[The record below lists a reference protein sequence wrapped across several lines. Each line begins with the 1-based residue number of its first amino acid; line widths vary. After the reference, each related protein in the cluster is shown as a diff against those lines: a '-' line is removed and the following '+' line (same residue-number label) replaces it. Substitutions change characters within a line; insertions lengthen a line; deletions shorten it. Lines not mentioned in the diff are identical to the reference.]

1 MKKKLSAVPALLLAA
16 ACLGGCA
23 AGETAPETAAPEV
36 TETVSET
43 VTETTAETTT
53 ETTTEETTAETTT
66 ADEKIICPNVVGMQK
81 EEAVAA
87 LEELGLT
94 VKIETEIDS
103 CISQNTVICQNN
115 ETKEVTAGAEITLTV
130 SEWEGNIFLL
140 KSCTEESSDEKH
152 EFTYS
157 YDERGL
163 LNQMTAVVSGNG
175 WSTGFNYTITYSND
189 LSEIT
194 VHEEISDDEETF
206 AADDDIWYFDVSC
219 ITKESNENDRSYS
232 NTYYLSDTFYD
243 IYWGKSLYKNSD
255 DIEYSYD
262 ENNNI
267 TKALRIISSD
277 EQFDYEYTY
286 EPLLSELT
294 SNDIININRLLISRL
309 STTKGD
315 L

>member
-1 MKKKLSAVPALLLAA
+1 MKKKLSAVLALLLAA
-16 ACLGGCA
+16 VCLGGCA
-23 AGETAPETAAPEV
+23 AGETAPETDVPAT

-43 VTETTAETTT
+43 ETEAAAETTAETTT
-53 ETTTEETTAETTT
+53 TAEETTAE
-66 ADEKIICPNVVGMQK
+66 EKITCPNVVGLQK

-130 SEWEGNIFLL
+130 SEWEENIFLL
-140 KSCTEESSDEKH
+140 KSCTETSSYEKN

-189 LSEIT
+189 MSEIT
-194 VHEEISDDEETF
+194 VHEEITDNEETF

-255 DIEYSYD
+255 DIEYTYD

-286 EPLLSELT
+286 EPLLSELS